1 MNLEKT
7 PSTMDPKGGQNG
19 RPKRELSSAAPR
31 GEAMS
36 DKSSLELLKS
46 MTVEQLAAVR
56 GIESLLFRVARNID
70 RIRSGKLQD
79 KAQEAKS
86 VAEEYG
92 AIKASYKETEEI
104 YKVYENNNYIKIYAY
119 LNALCRELAL
129 SSDHL
134 DQEKRK
140 VLDYVNNNIQEFK
153 PHEFNKKVA

>member
-1 MNLEKT
+1 MNLERT
-7 PSTMDPKGGQNG
+7 PSTVNSKSDQNG
-19 RPKRELSSAAPR
+19 RLKREASVAVPR
-31 GEAMS
+31 GESMS
-36 DKSSLELLKS
+36 DKSSSELLKS
-46 MTVEQLAAVR
+46 MTAEQVAAAR
-56 GIESLLFRVARNID
+56 GIESSLFRVARNID
-70 RIRSGKLQD
+70 RIISGKLQD

-86 VAEEYG
+86 VAGEYG
-92 AIKASYKETEEI
+92 SIKSFYKETEEI